1 MLQQYIKAAGLR
13 RGRESSLWDLDQLL
27 LHAQLHAAEMCLRAA
42 GLSVRKHVRVLLGKG
57 QFPNAS
63 VP

>member
-1 MLQQYIKAAGLR
+1 MLQQYIKAAELR
-13 RGRESSLWDLDQLL
+13 RGRESSLWDLDQLRL
-27 LHAQLHAAEMCLRAA
+27 QLHAAEMCLRAA

-57 QFPNAS
+57 QLPNAS